1 MGKIMILNGS
11 PRASVSN
18 SKRYADIFMKCCRG
32 GVEYFSVSKNN
43 HNDLCGEMEQFS
55 DVLLVFPLYTDA
67 VPVTLL
73 NFLKTLEMDQPHRK
87 PVISVLINCGFMEP
101 MQNDIA
107 VKMIELFCRQN
118 GYKFGS
124 VLKIGSGE
132 AILSTPFKIFAI
144 LKIKKLAN
152 SISVQKYESMEVTMP
167 ITKRMFIKASTAYW
181 LRYGAKNGCTK
192 EEMDTMM
199 IESRTM

>member
-1 MGKIMILNGS
+1 
-11 PRASVSN
+11 
-18 SKRYADIFMKCCRG
+18 
-32 GVEYFSVSKNN
+32 
-43 HNDLCGEMEQFS
+43 
-55 DVLLVFPLYTDA
+55 
-67 VPVTLL
+67 
-73 NFLKTLEMDQPHRK
+73 
-87 PVISVLINCGFMEP
+87 
-101 MQNDIA
+101 
-107 VKMIELFCRQN
+107 MIELFCRQN

-152 SISVQKYESMEVTMP
+152 SISVQKYKSMEVTMP

-199 IESRTM
+199 IESRTMWQRGIQSNLERGFIDFILYPSYGFNIFKVDAGVLWRFIWTIVTKPPHQGECLGAGALSMYSYYEFYYCCGNKLYLYIGFHDFIDFLQRVC

>member
-1 MGKIMILNGS
+1 MRKVMVLNGS
-11 PRASVSN
+11 PRAPVSN
-18 SKRYADIFMKCCRG
+18 SKLYADIFMKYCSI
-32 GVEYFSVSKNN
+32 GVEYFSVLKNN
-43 HNDLCGEMEQFS
+43 HSEICVEMERFS

-73 NFLKTLEMDQPHRK
+73 NFLKTLEMNKPHGN
-87 PVISVLINCGFMEP
+87 PVISVMINCGFMEP

-107 VKMIELFCRQN
+107 VKMIELFCCQN

-144 LKIKKLAN
+144 LKIKKLAY
-152 SISVQKYESMEVTMP
+152 SISIERYENMTVTMP
-167 ITKRMFIKASTAYW
+167 ITKRRFIKASTAYW

-192 EEMDTMM
+192 EEMDTLM
-199 IESRTM
+199 IESHTM